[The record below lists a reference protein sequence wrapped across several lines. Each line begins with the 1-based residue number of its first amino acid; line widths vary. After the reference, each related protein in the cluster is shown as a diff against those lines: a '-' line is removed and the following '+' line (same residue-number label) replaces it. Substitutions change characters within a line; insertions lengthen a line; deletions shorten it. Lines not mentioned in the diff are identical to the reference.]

1 MSSASNLTPLRLL
14 TKLVCPHCWAE
25 FDPENAVWIAT
36 NASLYGDEKLGENEL
51 RRFLP
56 SRFTPENRA
65 IDPEGSETTETA
77 CPQCHLKIP
86 RRLFEIPVVFF
97 SILGAPGSGKSYLL
111 ASMIWQARRSM
122 AERFQMLL
130 TDTDASM
137 NARLIEYEER
147 QFLSNRPDELTW
159 LPKTEEQGTLYNRV
173 QMSDRAVNLPRPF
186 LFTLSPGEGHP
197 NEDKKATLSRVLCLY
212 DNAGE
217 SFLPGAD
224 ESTGPVTGHLARS
237 EALFFCFDP
246 TQDPRFRAEC
256 DGKSDDPQMTG
267 AGRSGGQTIR
277 QDSILLEAIN
287 RVRQKAGMREDEK
300 IDATL
305 VVLVTKWDAWQK
317 LLPDITTD
325 PPFGKV
331 DHGREAIDKNRIL
344 QASAKLRDLLR
355 RTCPEL
361 TAAAATVSSEVIYMP
376 VSATGQPPEL
386 DPESGQLGIRP
397 KDIRPHWAEVSLIY
411 LLARRFRGLIDVGR
425 QKQPGQQDQDT
436 SGSQ

>member
-1 MSSASNLTPLRLL
+1 MTFTSPLSGPSSLRLL
-14 TKLVCPHCWAE
+14 EKVVCPHCWAE
-25 FDPENAVWIAT
+25 FASEDAVWIAT
-36 NASLYGDEKLGENEL
+36 HSSLYGDEKLGESEL

-56 SRFTPENRA
+56 TRFTPNNRA
-65 IDPEGSETTETA
+65 IDPEGSEATETG

-86 RRLFEIPVVFF
+86 RRLFEIPVAFF

-122 AERFQMLL
+122 AERFQILL
-130 TDTDASM
+130 TDADAAM

-147 QFLSNRPDELTW
+147 QFLSNNPDQLTS

-173 QMSDRAVNLPRPF
+173 QLGDRAVNLPRPF

-197 NEDKKATLSRVLCLY
+197 HEDKKATLSRVLCLY

-237 EALFFCFDP
+237 EALLFCFDP
-246 TQDPRFRAEC
+246 TQDPRFRAAC
-256 DGKSDDPQMTG
+256 SGLSADPQMTG
-267 AGRSGGQTIR
+267 EGRSAGQTIR

-300 IDATL
+300 INATL
-305 VVLVTKWDAWQK
+305 VILVTKWDAWQK
-317 LLPDITTD
+317 LLPDVNAN

-331 DHGREAIDKNRIL
+331 SRDREAIDEDRIL
-344 QASAKLRDLLR
+344 ETSSKLRDLLR
-355 RTCPEL
+355 QTCPEL
-361 TAAAATVSSEVIYMP
+361 TAAAATVSNSVVYMP
-376 VSATGQPPEL
+376 VSATGRRPEM
-386 DPESGQLGIRP
+386 DPKTGQLGIRP
-397 KDIRPHWAEVSLIY
+397 KDIRPQWAEVSLIY
-411 LLARRFRGLIDVGR
+411 LLARRFRGLIDVGHR
-425 QKQPGQQDQDT
+425 KEDQPG
-436 SGSQ
+436 SE

>member
-1 MSSASNLTPLRLL
+1 MTSASPSKSASLRLL
-14 TKLVCPHCWAE
+14 GKLVCPHCWAE
-25 FDPENAVWIAT
+25 FAPEEVVWVAT
-36 NASLYGDEKLGENEL
+36 NALLYGDEKLGESEL

-56 SRFTPENRA
+56 SRFTPDNRA
-65 IDPEGSETTETA
+65 IDPEGSEATETA

-111 ASMIWQARRSM
+111 ASMVWQARQSM

-130 TDTDASM
+130 TDADAAM

-147 QFLSNRPDELTW
+147 QFLSSKPDQLTW

-173 QMSDRAVNLPRPF
+173 QMANRAVNLPRPF

-197 NEDKKATLSRVLCLY
+197 HQDKKATLSRVLCLY

-237 EALFFCFDP
+237 EALLFCFDP

-256 DGKSDDPQMTG
+256 EGKSNDPQMTG
-267 AGRSGGQTIR
+267 GGRSEGQTIR
-277 QDSILLEAIN
+277 QDSILLEAID
-287 RVRQKAGMREDEK
+287 RVRQKAGMREDER
-300 IDATL
+300 IGATL
-305 VVLVTKWDAWQK
+305 IVLVTKWDAWEK
-317 LLPDITTD
+317 LLPDVETD

-331 DHGREAIDKNRIL
+331 NRDREAIDEERIL
-344 QASAKLRDLLR
+344 QTSAKLRSLLR

-361 TAAAATVSSEVIYMP
+361 IAAASTVSNEVLYMP
-376 VSATGQPPEL
+376 VSATGRRPEL
-386 DPESGQLGIRP
+386 DPDSGQLGIRP
-397 KDIRPHWAEVSLIY
+397 KDIRPQWAEVSLVY
-411 LLARRFRGLIDVGR
+411 LLARRFRGLIEVGNQR
-425 QKQPGQQDQDT
+425 QEAAGPE
-436 SGSQ
+436 